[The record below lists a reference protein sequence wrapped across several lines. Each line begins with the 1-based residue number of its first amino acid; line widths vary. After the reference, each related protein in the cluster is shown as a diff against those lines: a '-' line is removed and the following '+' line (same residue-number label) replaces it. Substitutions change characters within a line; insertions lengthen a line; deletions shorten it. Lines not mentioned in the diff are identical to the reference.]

1 MAEPSRSD
9 PLKRLSNFVWTA
21 PLFVSRREEF
31 ACLRNILQQMLAGQ
45 RRVIL
50 LAAEAG
56 IGKTQ
61 EPQKL
66 HSSALRHGLQV
77 CFDRSY
83 GELIPLSLP
92 FVEIS
97 QARLDQ
103 PSLEIERTLSMN
115 LQDRVEL
122 HYWSG
127 LAHRR
132 DQAVE
137 LCLAH
142 CEDAIKVHRLAGNI
156 RGLAEGLLEKTE
168 TNLTL
173 AAVPLSTLGDPQ
185 PLYDCDTEFPP
196 IWMSGNAPLA
206 NCR

>member
-9 PLKRLSNFVWTA
+9 PVKRLSNFVRTA
-21 PLFVSRREEF
+21 PSFVSRREEF
-31 ACLRNILQQMLAGQ
+31 AWLRNILQEVLAGQ
-45 RRVIL
+45 RRVVL
-50 LAAEAG
+50 LPGEAG

-61 EPQKL
+61 EPQEL
-66 HSSALRHGLQV
+66 RSGALRHGLQV
-77 CFDRSY
+77 GFDRSY

-97 QARLDQ
+97 QAMLDP

-122 HYWSG
+122 HYWAG

-137 LCLAH
+137 PCLAH
-142 CEDAIKVHRLAGNI
+142 CEDAIEVHRLAGNI
-156 RGLAEGLLEKTE
+156 RGLAEGLVEKTE

-196 IWMSGNAPLA
+196 VWMSGNAPLS

>member
-9 PLKRLSNFVWTA
+9 PVKRLSNFVRTA
-21 PLFVSRREEF
+21 PTFVSRREEF
-31 ACLRNILQQMLAGQ
+31 AWLRNILQEVLAGQ
-45 RRVIL
+45 CRVVL
-50 LAAEAG
+50 LPGEAS

-61 EPQKL
+61 EPQELRSGAL
-66 HSSALRHGLQV
+66 HRGLQV
-77 CFDRSY
+77 GIDRSY

-115 LQDRVEL
+115 LQDRVDL
-122 HYWSG
+122 HYWAG

-132 DQAVE
+132 DQAIE
-137 LCLAH
+137 PYLAH
-142 CEDAIKVHRLAGNI
+142 CENAIKVHRLAGNI
-156 RGLAEGLLEKTE
+156 RGLAEVLVEKTE

-185 PLYDCDTEFPP
+185 PLYDSDTEFPP
-196 IWMSGNAPLA
+196 VWMSGNAPLA

>member
-1 MAEPSRSD
+1 M
-9 PLKRLSNFVWTA
+9 
-21 PLFVSRREEF
+21 
-31 ACLRNILQQMLAGQ
+31 
-45 RRVIL
+45 L

-122 HYWSG
+122 HYWAG

-137 LCLAH
+137 PCLAH

-156 RGLAEGLLEKTE
+156 RGLAEGLVEKTE
-168 TNLTL
+168 TRLTHT
-173 AAVPLSTLGDPQ
+173 AIRIGTLVDPQ
-185 PLYDCDTEFPP
+185 PRYFSDTTSSPVLP
-196 IWMSGNAPLA
+196 CAHS
-206 NCR
+206 